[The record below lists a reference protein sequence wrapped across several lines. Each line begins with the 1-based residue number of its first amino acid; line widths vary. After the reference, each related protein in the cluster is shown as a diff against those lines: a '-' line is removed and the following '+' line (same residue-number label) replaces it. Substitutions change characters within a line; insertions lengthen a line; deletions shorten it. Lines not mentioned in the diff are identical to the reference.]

1 VDKYRPILV
10 PTWGVFVDAP
20 VDVLLSGANSRG
32 FLLVRVFKPCVKALL
47 YLHPE

>member
-1 VDKYRPILV
+1 VDKYWPIL
-10 PTWGVFVDAP
+10 GVFVDAP

-32 FLLVRVFKPCVKALL
+32 FSFVRVFKPCVKALL